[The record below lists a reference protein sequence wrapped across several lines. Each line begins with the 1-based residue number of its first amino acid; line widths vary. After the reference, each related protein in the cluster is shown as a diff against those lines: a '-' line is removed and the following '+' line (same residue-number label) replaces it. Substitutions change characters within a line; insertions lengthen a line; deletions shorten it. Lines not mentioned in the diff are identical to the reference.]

1 MLILSEE
8 LVFMC
13 LALWRLIASSEQVV
27 LLTSKEVTVSSDC
40 CLQSLQKRKLYVRWR
55 IGWEDIFSPGLV
67 CNNHNWQVLERLICE
82 GDCLLRN
89 TVEDV
94 PLRVAAF
101 GFSALFNPL
110 DVICG
115 LVDVVRICASR
126 VSTVLPFALEEVF
139 ARCKSRA
146 YP

>member
-1 MLILSEE
+1 MS
-8 LVFMC
+8 F
-13 LALWRLIASSEQVV
+13 
-27 LLTSKEVTVSSDC
+27 DC
-40 CLQSLQKRKLYVRWR
+40 CLESFQQCKLHVRWR
-55 IGWEDIFSPGLV
+55 VGWEDIISPWLV
-67 CNNHNWQVLERLICE
+67 RNDHSWQLLERLVCE
-82 GDCLLRN
+82 GDCLFRN

-110 DVICG
+110 DVVFG
-115 LVDVVRICASR
+115 LVDVMRICASR
-126 VSTVLPFALEEVF
+126 VSAVLPFALEEIF

>member
-1 MLILSEE
+1 M
-8 LVFMC
+8 
-13 LALWRLIASSEQVV
+13 
-27 LLTSKEVTVSSDC
+27 SSDC
-40 CLQSLQKRKLYVRWR
+40 CLQSFQKRKLYVRWR
-55 IGWEDIFSPGLV
+55 IGWEDIISPWLV
-67 CNNHNWQVLERLICE
+67 RNDHSWQLLERLVCE

-110 DVICG
+110 DVVFG
-115 LVDVVRICASR
+115 LVDVMRICASR
-126 VSTVLPFALEEVF
+126 VSAVLPFALEEVF